1 MKSGETIV
9 FIAVC
14 RSFVP
19 TLFPRFVFVMILR
32 IDFELPVLHQN
43 DKIQMCLMYITLN
56 RLEITQL
63 IIKCDSH
70 LQSG

>member
-1 MKSGETIV
+1 
-9 FIAVC
+9 
-14 RSFVP
+14 
-19 TLFPRFVFVMILR
+19 MILQ

-63 IIKCDSH
+63 IFKCDSH